1 MNYIKLIYL
10 RWRVGFLAA
19 QWEHAA
25 QMELTLKEEREMYER
40 EWKKAQRALFMAR
53 PVREITQ

>member
-19 QWEHAA
+19 QWEHAVQLSETYREEA
-25 QMELTLKEEREMYER
+25 ETYQKEM
-40 EWKKAQRALFMAR
+40 KKAQRALFMAQ

>member
-1 MNYIKLIYL
+1 MNYIRLIYL

-25 QMELTLKEEREMYER
+25 QMELTFKEEVQMYER
-40 EWKKAQRALFMAR
+40 ELKKAQRALFMAR

>member
-1 MNYIKLIYL
+1 MTIFRLIYL

-25 QMELTLKEEREMYER
+25 QLSGTYRQEAEVYKRELER
-40 EWKKAQRALFMAR
+40 AQRHLFQAM
-53 PVREITQ
+53 PVRGITQ

>member
-1 MNYIKLIYL
+1 MNYIRLIYL

-19 QWEHAA
+19 QWEHSA
-25 QMELTLKEEREMYER
+25 QMEETCRQEREMYER

-53 PVREITQ
+53 PAREITQ